1 MITPLELKLSSL
13 HYSAVESTGR
23 VCINVTADGP
33 ASEPFVVYLVPMG
46 MWGYRS
52 ASCELI
58 LLIVI
63 YIVFGICI
71 RGMLEPN
78 VNYTYMYIGVLS
90 LKSFKPRLS

>member
-23 VCINVTADGP
+23 MCINVTADGP

-46 MWGYRS
+46 MWEYRS

-63 YIVFGICI
+63 YVVFGICI
-71 RGMLEPN
+71 HGMLITLISTLAF
-78 VNYTYMYIGVLS
+78 YH
-90 LKSFKPRLS
+90 